1 MLKDIKELYPETDD
15 PRLKLIV
22 VDRDE
27 AKRFARKR
35 KAEQAEMERNGDA
48 RYIEP
53 AEKTLNTITINVRKV
68 SDASIQTQ
76 NEIEQ
81 QQAVQQSLAYQP
93 MSSKLV

>member
-22 VDRDE
+22 VDRED
-27 AKRFARKR
+27 ARWFARKR

-53 AEKTLNTITINVRKV
+53 AEKTLNTITINVTKK
-68 SDASIQTQ
+68 S
-76 NEIEQ
+76 N
-81 QQAVQQSLAYQP
+81 
-93 MSSKLV
+93 

>member
-22 VDRDE
+22 VDREE

-48 RYIEP
+48 RYLDP
-53 AEKTLNTITINVRKV
+53 VEKSLNTITINVTKV
-68 SDASIQTQ
+68 SNAS
-76 NEIEQ
+76 
-81 QQAVQQSLAYQP
+81 V
-93 MSSKLV
+93 